1 MEFGGK
7 QLNYK
12 TTKKFGQNYEAH
24 PCFLLKTQTLLGEV
38 SHLDQRQHNSLSP
51 TPLKDKI
58 NLRSFKKFDAK
69 DLFLKLN

>member
-1 MEFGGK
+1 M
-7 QLNYK
+7 
-12 TTKKFGQNYEAH
+12 
-24 PCFLLKTQTLLGEV
+24 LLIKDQTLLGEV